1 MAAKMPTGERPKKNS
16 GLAQFIAETKSNKL
30 TPAEARVAAGRYS
43 DMVDKIPGKYR
54 NLDNT
59 GVVLGKAIRAT
70 QKNPKQKNSK
80 PDKKTSLI
88 QDITNRYRVT
98 AREARDI
105 VTAVGTLGTA
115 IGSPSKTAST
125 VKAAK
130 NLGTQIKEA
139 AKVGKTGTT
148 SMQYQPTSSSAKQV
162 KKAKA
167 SNKGV
172 AGKLSPGVV
181 KVKFQEKKSTKR

>member
-1 MAAKMPTGERPKKNS
+1 MAPKPNKMIGKSLVNS
-16 GLAQFIAETKSNKL
+16 
-30 TPAEARVAAGRYS
+30 
-43 DMVDKIPGKYR
+43 
-54 NLDNT
+54 
-59 GVVLGKAIRAT
+59 
-70 QKNPKQKNSK
+70 NSK

-105 VTAVGTLGTA
+105 VTAAATLGTA

-139 AKVGKTGTT
+139 AKVGQTGTT
-148 SMQYQPTSSSAKQV
+148 SMQYQPTSSSAKQI
-162 KKAKA
+162 KEAKA
-167 SNKGV
+167 SDKGIV
-172 AGKLSPGVV
+172 GKLNPTLV